1 MVPLQTGRPPRFK
14 LYIKQ
19 KSLSLLKG
27 FLLGFLSE
35 WSRFLRDDLH
45 TLKQKSLSLL
55 KGFVLGFLSGWSRFL
70 RDDLHTFK
78 QKSLSLLK
86 GFVLGI
92 CRDGPASCGTTST
105 V

>member
-27 FLLGFLSE
+27 FVLGFLSG
-35 WSRFLRDDLH
+35 WSRFLPDDLH

-55 KGFVLGFLSGWSRFL
+55 KGFLLGF
-70 RDDLHTFK
+70 
-78 QKSLSLLK
+78 
-86 GFVLGI
+86 
-92 CRDGPASCGTTST
+92 CRDGPASCGTTSM
-105 V
+105 VANNKASHY